1 MTLRT
6 LILRSLRFHLR
17 AHLGVLL
24 GATLGSAI
32 LIGALL
38 VGDSVRGSLRDMA
51 LARLGNIHYAL
62 DSGDRLF
69 RTELSDDIHSLGK
82 KFANVR
88 ASEIA
93 PALAFHGTAT
103 TSDGATRAN
112 RVRLL
117 GVDGRL
123 GKLAGDSRF
132 GTIPEDGVL
141 LNEALAAQ
149 LRVKRG
155 DTVILRAPK
164 PSALSKDTPH
174 SPQADSTLTLRLQV
188 HDIVAASALGNFNL
202 AANQIAPFNAF
213 VSLAALQK
221 RISPTNAAN
230 LLVTADWQA
239 QLGRPI
245 SPFEKMLLPF
255 FRTDDNRLFGRKVYA
270 TSKLGT
276 NGFDFIDTQMVE
288 LPYASASPSELT
300 LSRPW
305 KLADYQLDL
314 RLLTNSPA
322 LELRTDRIFL
332 DPPAVRAALAVDT
345 NAQPILTYLATLL
358 RAGTNATAYPMIT
371 AAGAPL
377 VPADLRDDEIA
388 VNQWLADQLQLK
400 PGGELEL
407 SYFLPDSGARLT
419 EATNRF
425 RVRSIVPMQ
434 MPWAD
439 RTLMPDF
446 PGIASAE
453 RIGDWDAGFPLTHR
467 KLVDDPYWKQWRG
480 TPKAFVS
487 LSAGRKMWGNR
498 FGDTTAVRFPQNS
511 EFRIPNGES
520 AATNARTNSQFAI
533 RNSQLEKALLTA
545 LKPSDFGLV
554 FQPVREQAL
563 KASREGQDFGGLF
576 IGFSFFLIVA
586 ACVLVALLFQFGV
599 EQRAKEVGTL
609 LALGFT
615 PKQVRRLLLGE
626 GAGLAVLGAALGAV
640 GAVWYAR
647 AMLHGL
653 STVWRDAVGT
663 SDLRFHAEPATLAG
677 GFVGAVAVAVFSLWL
692 ALRKQVRQPARVLL
706 AGGGEEVISN
716 QFSVISGEGDAR
728 LGLRRQAERD
738 AALTSRGAEQ
748 IPTAPPE
755 PKAPSPLR
763 SAGAVQDGRMN
774 LVGAACSV
782 VALALLGWAVTTGQT
797 ANAGAFF
804 GAGALLLIAA
814 LAFTSA
820 LLTRLER
827 SESAAALT
835 VSGLGIRNI
844 TRRRSRSL
852 ATATML
858 ACGSFLVLSIGVFR
872 LDENANATQRSS
884 GTGGFALLGESTL
897 PVVQDLNTKA
907 GREALGLDESLFI
920 MRSPI
925 WDEDAPTNS
934 APEFM
939 DVLLTHVVPF
949 RVRDGDDASCLNLN
963 RAQKPRLLGV
973 KPELL
978 AAWQAFTFTEVAKGL
993 AKKDGWMLLKPSAGG
1008 HAGPLTPALSPV
1020 GGEGEEARRT
1030 STNAAKTIHIPQ
1042 TLDARP
1048 ASSAA
1053 DPIPAI
1059 ADMNSILWAM
1069 GKKVGDIIEY
1079 PEPDE
1084 RGRPLRLR
1092 LVGAVANSILQGN
1105 LIIAEDEFTARF
1117 PSEAGYRYFLV
1128 GTLHDPVS
1136 DVSATLTRAL
1146 RDFGLELT
1154 PATRRMAQL
1163 NAVQNTYLGT
1173 FQILGGLGLLLGSA
1187 GLGVV
1192 VLRNVLE
1199 RRGELALLLA
1209 LGFRAK
1215 ALRWLVLSEHA
1226 ALLLLGLLSG
1236 VVAAGVAVLPSV
1248 LGAGVLPIGA
1258 LALTLGGVLVSGLVW
1273 TWLATVSAL
1282 RGQLL
1287 DALRNQ

>member
-51 LARLGNIHYAL
+51 LARLGKTYLAM
-62 DSGDRLF
+62 STGDRLVQDAF
-69 RTELSDDIHSLGK
+69 VSGLLGNTDTPGAI
-82 KFANVR
+82 FG
-88 ASEIA
+88 ASVLVTPAAAIA
-93 PALAFHGTAT
+93 QNGGTTA
-103 TSDGATRAN
+103 S
-112 RVRLL
+112 RVHLL
-117 GVDGRL
+117 GVDVRFGKFSEVAKEFGGL
-123 GKLAGDSRF
+123 GKGQVALNTQLAD
-132 GTIPEDGVL
+132 
-141 LNEALAAQ
+141 Q
-149 LRVKRG
+149 LRVRVG
-155 DTVILRAPK
+155 DEVLFRVPK
-164 PSALSKDTPH
+164 VSALSKDVALT
-174 SPQADSTLTLRLQV
+174 SRETGSTASRMKVVAVFDTNQLGRFSLQ
-188 HDIVAASALGNFNL
+188 
-202 AANQIAPFNAF
+202 ANQIAPFNAF
-213 VSLAALQK
+213 VDRSSLQELIGAGP
-221 RISPTNAAN
+221 RAN
-230 LLVTADWQA
+230 LVLIGREPRHDPKPLRITTKVLLSSSSKYVSADA
-239 QLGRPI
+239 Q
-245 SPFEKMLLPF
+245 
-255 FRTDDNRLFGRKVYA
+255 
-270 TSKLGT
+270 
-276 NGFDFIDTQMVE
+276 
-288 LPYASASPSELT
+288 
-300 LSRPW
+300 
-305 KLADYQLDL
+305 LADYQLSL
-314 RLLTNSPA
+314 RTLTNSPA

-332 DPPAVRAALAVDT
+332 DPPAVRAALAVET
-345 NAQPILTYLATLL
+345 SAQPILTYLATLL
-358 RAGTNATAYPMIT
+358 RAGTNATAYPMVT

-377 VPADLRDDEIA
+377 VPADLRDDEIV

-439 RTLMPDF
+439 RKLMPDF

-487 LSAGRKMWGNR
+487 LNAGRKMWANR
-498 FGDTTAVRFPQNS
+498 FGDTTAIRFPVGADVRRLTSTSTNTPSTNQS
-511 EFRIPNGES
+511 ETPHVVSYKAE
-520 AATNARTNSQFAI
+520 
-533 RNSQLEKALLTA
+533 LEKSLLAA
-545 LKPSDFGLV
+545 LKPADFGLV

-599 EQRAKEVGTL
+599 EQRTKEVGTL

-716 QFSVISGEGDAR
+716 QFSVSSGEGDACGAKTGAMECGDLSPLSAGDLSPSR
-728 LGLRRQAERD
+728 SSKVSEMDASTGLAQAE
-738 AALTSRGAEQ
+738 AATTWGSASDSDGDKSPHKSGDKSPHSKEHTGWFGGAC
-748 IPTAPPE
+748 
-755 PKAPSPLR
+755 L
-763 SAGAVQDGRMN
+763 
-774 LVGAACSV
+774 LL
-782 VALALLGWAVTTGQT
+782 ALALLGWALATGQT

-814 LAFTSA
+814 LAGTSA

-827 SESAAALT
+827 SEAAAALT
-835 VSGLGIRNI
+835 VASLGIRNT

-872 LDENANATQRSS
+872 LDENANATKRSS

-907 GREALGLDESLFI
+907 GREALGLDEKSLEGV
-920 MRSPI
+920 S
-925 WDEDAPTNS
+925 
-934 APEFM
+934 
-939 DVLLTHVVPF
+939 VVPF

-973 KPELL
+973 KPALL
-978 AAWQAFTFTEVAKGL
+978 ARGERFSFAKIWSGPPRSMGWTLLDHGDEAMVWWHNTLKGWEEKETFSLLGPVA
-993 AKKDGWMLLKPSAGG
+993 PR
-1008 HAGPLTPALSPV
+1008 P
-1020 GGEGEEARRT
+1020 GEASIICGFADEA
-1030 STNAAKTIHIPQ
+1030 
-1042 TLDARP
+1042 
-1048 ASSAA
+1048 
-1053 DPIPAI
+1053 
-1059 ADMNSILWAM
+1059 SILWAL
-1069 GKKVGDIIEY
+1069 GKKVGDTLDY
-1079 PEPDE
+1079 ADE
-1084 RGRPLRLR
+1084 RGRPFKVR

-1128 GTLHDPVS
+1128 DAPTNRVA

-1248 LGAGVLPIGA
+1248 LGAGELPVAA

-1282 RGQLL
+1282 RGRLL